1 MTELKKKKHRIL
13 VVDDTAENIDVLISL
28 LKSDY
33 MLVAAR
39 SGEKALEMVAK
50 NPPDLILLDIMM
62 PDMDGYE
69 TCRHLKADEKTRLIP
84 IIFVTAMSEAM
95 DETKAFNLGAVDYVT
110 KPFVPVVIKARIK
123 MHLALKDYQNHLED
137 MVNDRTQQLE
147 DAKTSAQA
155 ANMAKSEFLRNMS
168 HELRTPLN
176 GVLSASEMIS
186 DYGSGEELL
195 GIQNVSKARMLN
207 CAFGVFFVNLDAF
220 SRIRFRTSI
229 RRVSSPISEF
239 GRSSA

>member
-137 MVNDRTQQLE
+137 LLLE
-147 DAKTSAQA
+147 D
-155 ANMAKSEFLRNMS
+155 
-168 HELRTPLN
+168 
-176 GVLSASEMIS
+176 
-186 DYGSGEELL
+186 
-195 GIQNVSKARMLN
+195 
-207 CAFGVFFVNLDAF
+207 
-220 SRIRFRTSI
+220 
-229 RRVSSPISEF
+229 
-239 GRSSA
+239 